1 MPIKQKS
8 ANQAMDF
15 TSFMTLSR
23 VLILLNAMIVLA
35 IISMLPIE
43 IKMTFRS
50 ERNNWKFLDTGK

>member
-15 TSFMTLSR
+15 TSFMPLSR